1 MTPEHPTHELS
12 SEEALRRHAAG
23 DRSPEVLAALN
34 RAAWD
39 AFHAPWEAP
48 SPEPIMA
55 EESEDPE
62 FLEPLPIG
70 VERVTETM
78 LADWVER
85 EGYTC
90 FQAKG
95 RGILID
101 FRYSLKSFRR
111 VMFRAWL
118 SGRDEDILTVQI
130 TSDRRVPPEDFV
142 RALRCCNVWNQEYRW
157 PRALVEQD
165 YQDTDAQDN
174 PPPAPEE
181 VEAREETHPA
191 RLRLDFQAPLYKGI
205 HQEGLDTLLTAV
217 LRTGWDFWIQAHEK
231 WGL

>member
-1 MTPEHPTHELS
+1 MASDPPTHDLPLV
-12 SEEALRRHAAG
+12 EALRRHGEG
-23 DRSPEVLAALN
+23 DRSPDVLAALN
-34 RAAWD
+34 HAAWD

-48 SPEPIMA
+48 SLEPTMA
-55 EESEDPE
+55 EEPE
-62 FLEPLPIG
+62 PDFLEPLPIG
-70 VERVTETM
+70 VARVTEAM

-90 FQAKG
+90 FQGKG

-101 FRYSLKSFRR
+101 FRYSLKSCRR
-111 VMFRAWL
+111 VMFRASL

-165 YQDTDAQDN
+165 YQDTDAQDD
-174 PPPAPEE
+174 PPPDPAE

-191 RLRLDFQAPLYKGI
+191 RLRLDFQVPLYKGI
-205 HQEGLDTLLTAV
+205 HPEGLDTILTAV